1 MNEISCYFTSLP
13 AFGVVSVLGFGYSH
27 RKVVVLH
34 CYFSLPFG
42 VAIFKFYCEVVEAGR
57 VSIRKHEVD
66 F

>member
-1 MNEISCYFTSLP
+1 
-13 AFGVVSVLGFGYSH
+13 
-27 RKVVVLH
+27 
-34 CYFSLPFG
+34 LPFG